1 MARFTGFK
9 RTNRPG
15 CLSYALATLLGLV
28 LGALAGA
35 GPGWSAGALLG
46 LVLGGLAGTGPGWAG
61 GGSSLNGPWNPLI
74 RWLGPTAIGWFGTA
88 RQLAAFAGAAEFA
101 FFGALIGAT
110 MACVLVAAR
119 VPLTLVTFGLS
130 LLALTGVLV
139 LLAVR

>member
-35 GPGWSAGALLG
+35 GSGWSARASW
-46 LVLGGLAGTGPGWAG
+46 V
-61 GGSSLNGPWNPLI
+61 NGPWNPLI